1 MRRASSCLV
10 TAVAA
15 LAALACPTP
24 ARADDKT
31 EIESILSEHVV
42 STASTN
48 TERASVAPALSTTLT
63 SDDLRALG
71 IRSLAEAIDF
81 LSLGVVT
88 SDPLRAPDIGSRGVL
103 FANDD
108 GKHFLLLVNGHAIND
123 PLYGAARF
131 DEGAGVPIDL
141 IDHVEVVVGPGSVLY
156 GSNAMLGVI
165 NVITKTTADYKG
177 GHVLGDFEVGR
188 SYRAGAGAGVTFD
201 LLGAPSE
208 VTAGVEY
215 YGRYGPPLTFPE
227 VQLKTL
233 GNGPFSRIQWGGGL
247 PTNTWGGTV
256 QSAYFAEA
264 PSALVRLRTG
274 DFEVNVFGN
283 MYRRGIPYSTSETG
297 VQFDDAQ
304 SFELDRAI
312 RIDVKHQAT
321 LSTLAQLSSRIY
333 ADSFDYQRRLD
344 QDGATG
350 CLNAAI
356 SVCQYYDAG
365 AAQWAG
371 VEERLALNW
380 FHDQTFVTTIG
391 TDARI
396 RWVRTKEDMID
407 VATGQ
412 ALAPTIGRI
421 DETGGIVSPYA
432 QQTYS
437 PTSWLDF
444 NAGARLD
451 VDSRYSPV
459 VSPRGAIAL
468 RTSDKTTFK
477 VIYSQAFRAPTYS
490 ETSIVDYKVAP
501 SPDLQPETVRSVE
514 ASVEQ
519 RFGTQRVLFGVFR
532 SWWES
537 LIESGPV
544 SLAELT
550 ALQMAHMEPPIVGNL
565 SQFSNVAGI
574 DNYGWNGGW
583 EGSLS
588 ERRVRYGLNAT
599 GAFTRLQQGGQ
610 SVYPLVAPQVF
621 GNAHVAYSFGEGGP
635 TAALAVYG
643 MGPRAADRSAPTG
656 GTLPA
661 APALA
666 DLRLAVTGRV
676 PLLPHGFGYS
686 VTADYTTA
694 DHGPYMA
701 GPDFR
706 TFASVLTADGATLPS
721 PSYAPIDQF
730 RVMFGLRFDFL
741 TGTRAVSAGGVP

>member
-1 MRRASSCLV
+1 MRRAALV
-10 TAVAA
+10 AAVAVA
-15 LAALACPTP
+15 SLARAGV

-31 EIESILSEHVV
+31 EIESLLNEHVV
-42 STASTN
+42 STASTSA
-48 TERASVAPALSTTLT
+48 ERASVAPALSTTLT

-81 LSLGVVT
+81 LSLGVIT

-103 FANDD
+103 FPNDD

-131 DEGAGVPIDL
+131 DQGAGVPIDL
-141 IDHVEVVVGPGSVLY
+141 IDRVEVVVGPGSVLY
-156 GSNAMLGVI
+156 GSNAMMGVI

-177 GHVLGDFEVGR
+177 GHAFGDFEPGR
-188 SYRAGAGAGVTFD
+188 SYRAGAGAGVKLD
-201 LLGAPSE
+201 MLGAPSE
-208 VTAGVEY
+208 ITAGVEY
-215 YGRYGPPLTFPE
+215 YGRYGPTLTFPE
-227 VQLKTL
+227 VELKTT
-233 GNGPFSRIQWGGGL
+233 GNGPFSRIQWGAGL

-256 QSAYFAEA
+256 KSAYFTEA
-264 PSALVRLRTG
+264 PSALVRLKSG

-297 VQFDDAQ
+297 VQFDDAD
-304 SFELDRAI
+304 SYELDRAL
-312 RIDVKHQAT
+312 RLDVKHQAT
-321 LSTLAQLSSRIY
+321 LSTLAQLSSRVY
-333 ADSFDYQRRLD
+333 ADTFDYQRRLD

-356 SVCQYYDAG
+356 AVCEYYDAG

-380 FHDQTFVTTIG
+380 FRDETFVTTLG

-396 RWVRTKEDMID
+396 MHVQTKEDMID
-407 VATGQ
+407 VASGQ
-412 ALAPTIGRI
+412 ALAPTAGRI
-421 DETGGIVSPYA
+421 DQVGGIVSPYA

-437 PTSWLDF
+437 PTPWLDM

-459 VSPRGAIAL
+459 LSPRGAVAV

-477 VIYSQAFRAPTYS
+477 VIYSQAFRAPTYA

-532 SWWES
+532 SWWDG
-537 LIESGPV
+537 LIESEPV
-544 SLAELT
+544 SLMALT
-550 ALQMAHMEPPIVGNL
+550 QLQTEHLEPPIVGNL
-565 SQFSNVAGI
+565 AQFANVAAV

-588 ERRVRYGLNAT
+588 ERRLRYGLNAT
-599 GAFTRLQQGGQ
+599 GAFTRLQQNGQ
-610 SVYPLVAPQVF
+610 SVYPIVSPQVF
-621 GNAHVAYSFGEGGP
+621 GNAHAVYAIGEGWP
-635 TAALAVYG
+635 TVALAVYG
-643 MGPRAADRSAPTG
+643 MGPRAADRPSPAG
-656 GTLPA
+656 ATLPA

-666 DLRLAVTGRV
+666 DVRLALTGRV
-676 PLLPHGFGYS
+676 PSLRAVGYV

-706 TFASVLTADGATLPS
+706 TFYSVLTADGAQVPS

-730 RVMFGLRFDFL
+730 RVMVGLRFDFM
-741 TGTRAVSAGGVP
+741 TGAQGGSAGGMP